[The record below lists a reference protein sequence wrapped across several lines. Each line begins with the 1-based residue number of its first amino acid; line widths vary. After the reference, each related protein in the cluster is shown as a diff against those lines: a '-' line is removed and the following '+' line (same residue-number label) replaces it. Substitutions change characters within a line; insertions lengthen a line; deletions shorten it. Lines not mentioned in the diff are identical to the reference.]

1 MMYSSTNSQTKSAF
15 FTAPTEIRHAIYAYL
30 LPDRTHLC
38 LSDGKPWFSPCV
50 QDEEDADPGC
60 FRQRMHVTGCIT
72 NHFAANSDSLYA
84 HRLMCSWGPHW
95 RCEETATEMQNSR
108 RMGGD
113 AIPRALFLTCKRWL
127 FEAAE
132 RVADTVIIHVN
143 DIDTLGFVI
152 AAALSGE
159 IGPDRSVTSTVRTLI
174 VQNLTSLDIGMRLS
188 LSTYSAHATSETL
201 SRTASLHSTFNSMPF
216 AIERMTRLRRLRI
229 WLDHDEPCSWSMVNE
244 RALLS
249 PLAPLAN
256 LPSLQ
261 SSVSLPKLHPK
272 WEAAGR
278 HYTNASAPQPF
289 AVHRRVRQRYH
300 GIKSNDGTLGVEYKP
315 DFPVLYEFAETDMTM
330 EEVERLERRI
340 WEAGDDPIDDIMA
353 FTPACTMSI

>member
-30 LPDRTHLC
+30 LPDRTHLY
-38 LSDGKPWFSPCV
+38 LRDGKPWFSPCV
-50 QDEEDADPGC
+50 QDEEDADPDC
-60 FRQRMHVTGCIT
+60 FRQRMHVAGCIT
-72 NHFAANSDSLYA
+72 NPFAANSDCLYA
-84 HRLMCSWGPHW
+84 HRLMSSWGPHW

-108 RMGGD
+108 RMSSD

-127 FEAAE
+127 FETAE

-152 AAALSGE
+152 AAAL
-159 IGPDRSVTSTVRTLI
+159 PY
-174 VQNLTSLDIGMRLS
+174 LTSLDIGMRLS
-188 LSTYSAHATSETL
+188 LSTYSAYETSET
-201 SRTASLHSTFNSMPF
+201 SSPTASLHSTFNRMPF

-272 WEAAGR
+272 WEAADR
-278 HYTNASAPQPF
+278 HYTNASAPPPF
-289 AVHRRVRQRYH
+289 AVHRRDRQRFH
-300 GIKSNDGTLGVEYKP
+300 GIKSNDGTIGVKYKP
-315 DFPVLYEFAETDMTM
+315 DFPVLYEFTEMDMTM

-353 FTPACTMSI
+353 FTPVCNMSI